1 MKVLLGAL
9 AAVGLGAAVVLA
21 PTLYALVVPALV
33 SLCLLALVLCWV
45 ATEDPVDQKV
55 ARWTY
60 ASYFLHLCLSLAIG
74 PSKLTVAFFGPDAE
88 TYHGDAVK
96 IARHWSEGTPMPTL
110 PFGKEGF
117 FFALA
122 RLYEF
127 FGPHR
132 VAGLALTSLCSALLV
147 PLVADTTRR
156 LFGNRAAGAVVP
168 LIVLLPGVLVWTSQ
182 LLREAPILVALALG
196 ANLAVRL
203 SERASPAR
211 FAALGLSVAVLFTL
225 RANVAYVFG
234 ACLLVG
240 LVLSGRH
247 LMAGIVTAAV
257 TAGLVAA
264 IVMGGGLGERGY
276 EYTATNADLKQVN
289 TVRSDLAT
297 AASGVGRDADVSTTS
312 GSLAYLPLG
321 VPQFL
326 LGPFPWQVRNGR
338 QFFGLLEAMTI
349 WALIPAL
356 VRGLRLAVHSSGRR
370 IALLIAPAV
379 GLTIVLSLLIGNLGT
394 IVRERLQV
402 LVFLL
407 PLIALGR
414 VGVDDEGSIATGR
427 PAGSS
432 GSTFAG
438 VADRSST

>member
-1 MKVLLGAL
+1 
-9 AAVGLGAAVVLA
+9 
-21 PTLYALVVPALV
+21 
-33 SLCLLALVLCWV
+33 
-45 ATEDPVDQKV
+45 
-55 ARWTY
+55 
-60 ASYFLHLCLSLAIG
+60 
-74 PSKLTVAFFGPDAE
+74 
-88 TYHGDAVK
+88 
-96 IARHWSEGTPMPTL
+96 MPPL

-122 RLYEF
+122 RLYEV

-156 LFGNRAAGAVVP
+156 LFGHRAAGAVVP
-168 LIVLLPGVLVWTSQ
+168 LLVLLPGVLVWTSQ
-182 LLREAPILVALALG
+182 LLREAPILAALALG
-196 ANLAVRL
+196 ANLAARL
-203 SERASPAR
+203 SERASPGR
-211 FAALGLSVAVLFTL
+211 FAGLGLTVAVLFTL

-257 TAGLVAA
+257 TASLVAV

-289 TVRSDLAT
+289 TVRTDLAT
-297 AASGVGRDADVSTTS
+297 AASGVGQGADVSTTS
-312 GSLAYLPLG
+312 GSLAYLPVG

-338 QFFGLLEAMTI
+338 QFLGLLEAMTI
-349 WALIPAL
+349 WALVPAL
-356 VRGLRLAVHSSGRR
+356 IRGLRQGARSSGRR

-379 GLTIVLSLLIGNLGT
+379 GLTIVLALLIGNLGT

-414 VGVDDEGSIATGR
+414 AGVDDEARARRTDQAVPQDQLS
-427 PAGSS
+427 P
-432 GSTFAG
+432 
-438 VADRSST
+438 V